1 MAATTIDEVLLQLD
15 KIITNSRQAND
26 RTGYFASLYY
36 KVTSRDARDKDIN
49 TLGNTLLHFKGM
61 LRFTLWL
68 IHLFEWKD
76 PARIITALHE
86 YKKKFIKVSA

>member
-36 KVTSRDARDKDIN
+36 KVTFRVKQGIAK
-49 TLGNTLLHFKGM
+49 KE
-61 LRFTLWL
+61 
-68 IHLFEWKD
+68 FENG
-76 PARIITALHE
+76 ATAVVPL
-86 YKKKFIKVSA
+86 